1 MLAIVLSLLFAA
13 APTSA
18 PAPAPPAPAESA
30 DPRII
35 ILGYHEV
42 EPDGLPPHATVPR
55 GIAVMPSSDEM
66 QRYTAS
72 TEAFSQQL
80 DALAQHG
87 YTVVSLADVA
97 DFLSGKRA
105 TLPARSA
112 VITVDDGWRSVKT
125 TMAPE
130 LARRKLPF
138 TAFVYPHVID
148 GHAHHPFNLT
158 WDDVAALSKSGV
170 DIESH
175 AFTHPFL
182 SRARHPEL
190 TDSAYAS
197 WLTTELA
204 DSRSSIAA
212 HTKKEVRFLAFPYG
226 DYDAGVLTATRAA
239 GYAAAVT
246 TSRGAAG
253 RTSNPLAL
261 PRYLIHH
268 DTTIAEFEGWLEGR

>member
-1 MLAIVLSLLFAA
+1 MLAILLSLLIVTAAPAA
-13 APTSA
+13 APAT
-18 PAPAPPAPAESA
+18 PAESA
-30 DPRII
+30 DPRIV
-35 ILGYHEV
+35 ILAYHEV
-42 EPDGLPPHATVPR
+42 EPDGIPPHGTVPR

-66 QRYTAS
+66 QRYTSS

-87 YTVVSLADVA
+87 YTVVSMADVA
-97 DFLSGKRA
+97 DFLSGKRT

-130 LARRKLPF
+130 LARRSMPF
-138 TAFVYPHVID
+138 TAFVYPRVID
-148 GHAHHPFNLT
+148 AHDHHPFNLT

-182 SRARHPEL
+182 SRARHAEL
-190 TDSAYAS
+190 SDAAYAA
-197 WLTTELA
+197 WLAKELA

-226 DYDAGVLTATRAA
+226 DYDEGVLAATRAA

-246 TSRGAAG
+246 TSRGLAS
-253 RTSNPLAL
+253 RTSNPLTL

-268 DTTIAEFEGWLEGR
+268 DTTLAEFEGWLEGR